1 MSWLKSIPVLL
12 WSAALILVGWILYQL
27 PLTTITQ
34 SLSTLTITQW
44 LAWISINLAIIA
56 LATQRWLTLIKGLG
70 LSVKFNELLMIRQ
83 AGQAISFITPGPQ
96 FGGEP
101 LQIYWLWK
109 RNHWPIHSA
118 LLAVGIDR
126 FYELWINFGVLLLN
140 LILLMTTSITG
151 QATTINWQVMF
162 LGLLLILL
170 VLSLLAGLILKQPD
184 RVLAWIKRVTHYW
197 QHHPRLQHIETHWQ
211 RLSSDLKSL
220 MTKHKA
226 ELALAFVWSLIGW
239 IGLISE
245 LWLILSFFDIAL
257 TFYSFMLILVAM
269 RLAFLLPLP
278 GGIGTLESS
287 LFWVFQILGLPL
299 TVAIS
304 VMALMRLRDAVTLL
318 IGLCCVQALK

>member
-34 SLSTLTITQW
+34 SLRTLSIGQW
-44 LAWISINLAIIA
+44 LAWIYINLAIIG
-56 LATQRWLTLIKGLG
+56 LATLRWSTLIKGLA

-118 LLAVGIDR
+118 LLAVGVDR
-126 FYELWINFGVLLLN
+126 FYELWINFGVLLLS
-140 LILLMTTSITG
+140 LILLMTTSITSPT
-151 QATTINWQVMF
+151 APINWQVMF
-162 LGLLLILL
+162 LGLLLTLL
-170 VLSLLAGLILKQPD
+170 ALSLLGGLILKQPD
-184 RVLAWIKRVTHYW
+184 RVLAWIKRITHYW
-197 QHHPRLQHIETHWQ
+197 QDHPRLLHIETHWQ
-211 RLSSDLKSL
+211 RLNSDLKSL
-220 MTKHKA
+220 MSTHRA
-226 ELALAFVWSLIGW
+226 ELAKAFFWSLIGW
-239 IGLISE
+239 IGLIGE
-245 LWLILSFFDIAL
+245 LWLILSFFDLEL
-257 TFYSFMLILVAM
+257 TLSSFMLILVAM

-278 GGIGTLESS
+278 GGIGTLEAS

-299 TVAIS
+299 TLAIS
-304 VMALMRLRDAVTLL
+304 VMTLMRLRDAITLV
-318 IGLCCVQALK
+318 IGLYCVRALR

>member
-12 WSAALILVGWILYQL
+12 WSAALILVGCILYQL

-245 LWLILSFFDIAL
+245 LWLILGFFDIAL

-278 GGIGTLESS
+278 GGIGTLEAS

-304 VMALMRLRDAVTLL
+304 VMALMRLRDAITLV
-318 IGLCCVQALK
+318 IGLYCVRALR

>member
-34 SLSTLTITQW
+34 SLRTLSIGQW
-44 LAWISINLAIIA
+44 LAWIYINLAIIG
-56 LATQRWLTLIKGLG
+56 LATLRWSTLIKGLA

-118 LLAVGIDR
+118 LLAVGVDR
-126 FYELWINFGVLLLN
+126 FYELWINFGVLLLS
-140 LILLMTTSITG
+140 LILLMTTSITSPT
-151 QATTINWQVMF
+151 APINWQVMF
-162 LGLLLILL
+162 LGLLLTLL
-170 VLSLLAGLILKQPD
+170 ALSLLGGLILKQPD
-184 RVLAWIKRVTHYW
+184 RVIAWIKRITHYW
-197 QHHPRLQHIETHWQ
+197 QDHPRLLHIETHWQ
-211 RLSSDLKSL
+211 RLNSDLKSL
-220 MTKHKA
+220 MSTHRA
-226 ELALAFVWSLIGW
+226 ELAKAFFWSLIGW
-239 IGLISE
+239 IGLIGE
-245 LWLILSFFDIAL
+245 LWLILSFFDLEL
-257 TFYSFMLILVAM
+257 TLSSFMLILVAM

-278 GGIGTLESS
+278 GGIGTLEAS

-299 TVAIS
+299 TLAIS
-304 VMALMRLRDAVTLL
+304 VMTLMRLRDAITLV
-318 IGLCCVQALK
+318 IGLYCVRALR

>member
-1 MSWLKSIPVLL
+1 MSWLKTIPVLL

-34 SLSTLTITQW
+34 SLSTLSIGQW

-126 FYELWINFGVLLLN
+126 FYELWINFGVLLLS

-151 QATTINWQVMF
+151 PTTTINWPVMF
-162 LGLLLILL
+162 LGLLLTLL
-170 VLSLLAGLILKQPD
+170 ALSLLGGLILKQPD
-184 RVLAWIKRVTHYW
+184 RVLTWIKRITHYW
-197 QHHPRLQHIETHWQ
+197 QHHPRLLHIETHWQ
-211 RLSSDLKSL
+211 RLYSDLKSL

-278 GGIGTLESS
+278 GGIGTLEAS

-304 VMALMRLRDAVTLL
+304 VMALMRLRDAITLV
-318 IGLCCVQALK
+318 IGLYCVRALR